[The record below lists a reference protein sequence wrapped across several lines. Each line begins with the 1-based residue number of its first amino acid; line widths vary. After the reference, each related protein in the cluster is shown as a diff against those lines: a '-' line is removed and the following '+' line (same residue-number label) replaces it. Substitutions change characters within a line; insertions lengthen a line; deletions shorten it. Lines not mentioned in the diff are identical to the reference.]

1 MSTVEFCRCAPNR
14 FEVDPIGYI
23 DMLRLLRARRVFG
36 LALTAVLSS
45 RCHLVYNND
54 GEVKGKR
61 GRMRLR
67 F

>member
-1 MSTVEFCRCAPNR
+1 MERSRPRLRIRADTVEPWAP
-14 FEVDPIGYI
+14 FHLCHPEEFVT
-23 DMLRLLRARRVFG
+23 LLN
-36 LALTAVLSS
+36 LSGVMDIYT
-45 RCHLVYNND
+45 CHLVYNND

>member
-1 MSTVEFCRCAPNR
+1 MSTVEFCRCAPNH

-45 RCHLVYNND
+45 RCHFERSKSRSNATS
-54 GEVKGKR
+54 
-61 GRMRLR
+61 
-67 F
+67 

>member
-1 MSTVEFCRCAPNR
+1 MHS
-14 FEVDPIGYI
+14 
-23 DMLRLLRARRVFG
+23 
-36 LALTAVLSS
+36 LALGADDKASI
-45 RCHLVYNND
+45 CHLVYNND